1 MSDLQPTVFIIDDDE
16 MLLKALLC
24 LFQSAGLQVVGFSSP
39 QAYLEQHDPE
49 APGCMVLDVQ
59 MPEIDGLLLQ
69 QMLVAEGDTL
79 PVVFLSGHGDIPI
92 SVRAMKQGASDFLTK
107 PVEDIVLLA
116 AVQTAIEKDRI
127 VRQKGCELRE
137 IDSLLATL
145 TLREREVLDHVVTGQ
160 LNKQIA
166 ADLGTGEKNIKV
178 HRGRVM
184 HKLKVRS
191 LAELVRL
198 YEKAVRG
205 RTEG

>member
-1 MSDLQPTVFIIDDDE
+1 MSDLQPTVFIIDDDVSVLTAL
-16 MLLKALLC
+16 MRLLR
-24 LFQSAGLQVVGFSSP
+24 SVGLHVAAFTSP

-49 APGCMVLDVQ
+49 VPGCMVLDVQ

-69 QMLVAEGDTL
+69 QMLVAEGDEL
-79 PVVFLSGHGDIPI
+79 PVVFLSGHGDVPI

-107 PVEDIVLLA
+107 PVNDADLLA
-116 AVQTAIEKDRI
+116 AVHAAIEKDRI
-127 VRQKGCELRE
+127 LRRKRCELRE
-137 IDSLLATL
+137 INSRLMTL
-145 TLREREVLDHVVTGQ
+145 TPREREVLDHVVTGQ

-191 LAELVRL
+191 LAELVHL
-198 YEKAVRG
+198 YEKGA
-205 RTEG
+205 TSIL

>member
-24 LFQSAGLQVVGFSSP
+24 LFQSADLQVVGFSSP

-49 APGCMVLDVQ
+49 VPGCMVLDVQ

-127 VRQKGCELRE
+127 VRQKRCELSE

>member
-1 MSDLQPTVFIIDDDE
+1 
-16 MLLKALLC
+16 
-24 LFQSAGLQVVGFSSP
+24 
-39 QAYLEQHDPE
+39 
-49 APGCMVLDVQ
+49 MVLDVQ

-69 QMLVAEGDTL
+69 QMLVAEGDTP

-92 SVRAMKQGASDFLTK
+92 SVRAMKQGASDFLTE
-107 PVEDIVLLA
+107 PVEDAVLLA
-116 AVQTAIEKDRI
+116 AVHAAIEKDRI
-127 VRQKGCELRE
+127 VRQKRCELRE

-145 TLREREVLDHVVTGQ
+145 TPREHEVLDHVVTGQ

-184 HKLKVRS
+184 YKLKVRS

-198 YEKAVRG
+198 YEKSARG
-205 RTEG
+205 HTEE

>member
-24 LFQSAGLQVVGFSSP
+24 LFQSADLQVVGFSSP

-92 SVRAMKQGASDFLTK
+92 SVRAMKQGASDFHAG
-107 PVEDIVLLA
+107 IS
-116 AVQTAIEKDRI
+116 I
-127 VRQKGCELRE
+127 VRC
-137 IDSLLATL
+137 SM
-145 TLREREVLDHVVTGQ
+145 
-160 LNKQIA
+160 LNVRCSMFSFSHSWFA
-166 ADLGTGEKNIKV
+166 A
-178 HRGRVM
+178 
-184 HKLKVRS
+184 
-191 LAELVRL
+191 
-198 YEKAVRG
+198 
-205 RTEG
+205 

>member
-24 LFQSAGLQVVGFSSP
+24 LFQSADLQVVGFSSP

-49 APGCMVLDVQ
+49 VPGCMVLDVQ

-107 PVEDIVLLA
+107 PVEDTVLLT
-116 AVQTAIEKDRI
+116 AVHAAIEKDRI
-127 VRQKGCELRE
+127 VRQKRCELSE

>member
-1 MSDLQPTVFIIDDDE
+1 
-16 MLLKALLC
+16 
-24 LFQSAGLQVVGFSSP
+24 
-39 QAYLEQHDPE
+39 
-49 APGCMVLDVQ
+49 MVLDVQ

-127 VRQKGCELRE
+127 VRQKRCELSE

>member
-24 LFQSAGLQVVGFSSP
+24 LFQSADLQVVGFSSP

-49 APGCMVLDVQ
+49 VPGCMVLDVQ

-79 PVVFLSGHGDIPI
+79 PVVYLSGHGDIPI

-127 VRQKGCELRE
+127 VRQKRCELSE

>member
-1 MSDLQPTVFIIDDDE
+1 
-16 MLLKALLC
+16 
-24 LFQSAGLQVVGFSSP
+24 
-39 QAYLEQHDPE
+39 
-49 APGCMVLDVQ
+49 
-59 MPEIDGLLLQ
+59 
-69 QMLVAEGDTL
+69 
-79 PVVFLSGHGDIPI
+79 
-92 SVRAMKQGASDFLTK
+92 
-107 PVEDIVLLA
+107 
-116 AVQTAIEKDRI
+116 
-127 VRQKGCELRE
+127 
-137 IDSLLATL
+137 
-145 TLREREVLDHVVTGQ
+145 LREREVLDHVVTGQ

>member
-24 LFQSAGLQVVGFSSP
+24 LFQSADLQVVGFSSP

-49 APGCMVLDVQ
+49 VPGCMVLDVQ

-127 VRQKGCELRE
+127 VRQKRCELRE

>member
-24 LFQSAGLQVVGFSSP
+24 LFQSADLQVVGFSSP

-127 VRQKGCELRE
+127 VRQKRCELSE

>member
-24 LFQSAGLQVVGFSSP
+24 LFQSADLQVVGFSSP

-49 APGCMVLDVQ
+49 VPGCMVLDVQ

-107 PVEDIVLLA
+107 PVEDTVLLA
-116 AVQTAIEKDRI
+116 AVHAAIEKDRI
-127 VRQKGCELRE
+127 VRQKRCELRE